1 MNSLERCRPQLTLT
15 SSIQILSR
23 SYAVR
28 YRECFVNET
37 LVWQFK
43 PIKKSINWAVW
54 RKTDKQPNAPPKP
67 INKRR
72 RRRRR
77 ESADGESGAEERGV
91 NLKEKLISVGMEEV
105 VPGGRCEGGHVQ
117 KGSYNI
123 TQRGMYALVFGTMT
137 SEVVNL
143 DNTFSVNTS
152 KTVFFILSNHPVSLS
167 PLLRDPSTDLSSITD
182 SSLATTFSG
191 ILYKKRRKK
200 LQGSPH
206 QGQLTLGYAKRYFTL
221 SGTTG
226 ELSYSRSSHNP
237 LLRGT
242 IPLAL
247 AALNIDYGR
256 REFILDSGADIWHL
270 KASNDSEFEIWK
282 TRLED
287 IWLKAVAG
295 RQRSIQDQLDG
306 KEISAEWKQI
316 EGLVDRLE
324 MMKDFVSGMIQ
335 DVANDTKHEGSFN
348 SLTPQK
354 SVDNLHK
361 ISSGKKDGKE
371 RKKLWK
377 KKTPA
382 LVSPQG
388 ELTSN
393 FVTNHLN
400 GITLTQND

>member
-1 MNSLERCRPQLTLT
+1 
-15 SSIQILSR
+15 
-23 SYAVR
+23 
-28 YRECFVNET
+28 
-37 LVWQFK
+37 VWQFK

-54 RKTDKQPNAPPKP
+54 RKMDKQPDPPPKP
-67 INKRR
+67 ITKRR

-77 ESADGESGAEERGV
+77 ESTDGEFEERGF
-91 NLKEKLISVGMEEV
+91 NLKEKLITVGMEEV

-123 TQRGMYALVFGTMT
+123 TQRGMYALIFGTMI
-137 SEVVNL
+137 SEAVNL

-152 KTVFFILSNHPVSLS
+152 KTVFFILSNHPVSLP

-191 ILYKKRRKK
+191 TLYKKRRKK
-200 LQGSPH
+200 LQGFLY
-206 QGQLTLGYAKRYFTL
+206 QAQLTLGYAKRYFTL

-247 AALNIDYGR
+247 AALNIDNRR

-282 TRLED
+282 ARLED

-306 KEISAEWKQI
+306 KEISAEWKQV
-316 EGLVDRLE
+316 ERLVDRLE
-324 MMKDFVSGMIQ
+324 MMKDFVGGMIQ
-335 DVANDTKHEGSFN
+335 DVANDTKAEKFSN

-354 SVDNLHK
+354 SVDNLRE
-361 ISSGKKDGKE
+361 ISPSTKDSKV

-377 KKTPA
+377 KSPPPA
-382 LVSPQG
+382 SPQR
-388 ELTSN
+388 ELSSNSVTS
-393 FVTNHLN
+393 HLN
-400 GITLTQND
+400 GITLTHSQND